1 MKFFEE
7 GQTAED
13 FLKSEDELK
22 KIAAEIYEKDEIES
36 EEQTSRRLKAEQ
48 AMKFINEA
56 KSKSKLFL

>member
-22 KIAAEIYEKDEIES
+22 KIAAEIYEKHEIES